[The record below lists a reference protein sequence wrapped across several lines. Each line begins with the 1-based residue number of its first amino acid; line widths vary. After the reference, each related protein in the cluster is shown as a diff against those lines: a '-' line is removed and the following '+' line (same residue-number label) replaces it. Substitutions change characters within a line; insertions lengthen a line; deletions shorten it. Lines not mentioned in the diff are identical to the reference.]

1 MIKLPETATDQ
12 ILLYFTLLTAGFCGA
27 IIIMG
32 YQERRPPP
40 EFKEIALFMGGGV
53 FGALSAKRLSG

>member
-1 MIKLPETATDQ
+1 MKLPETTTDQ
-12 ILLYFTLLTAGFCGA
+12 ILLYFTLLTASFSAA

-32 YQERRPPP
+32 YQERKAPP
-40 EFKEIALFMGGGV
+40 EFKEIALFIGGGV